1 MKRNADESESSR
13 ARVLRE
19 FVTDRLAAASREILA
34 AVERTVAGYEE
45 EASGFRR
52 EIDRQRRQL
61 ELLLQPRVDL
71 NTAGVKLGRRLRHVD
86 EEEGDEEDEESS
98 ENPEDLNNR
107 TSSRCQL
114 ERRRSGRP
122 QTRETQNHVDLR
134 IRILDDPRTEVLS
147 QSGNFQEKIKIC
159 NERKR
164 NEKISLVNKRSAL
177 FSPPSVL
184 KKCPMLRLKCPR
196 GLRESDFL
204 DLLSSTFPQ
213 LSTGHEPLDVF
224 ASDRGQR
231 LRRLHLKALTPE
243 ELDRGAGGRAGRG
256 TSTVFIRPRAQKEPE
271 ANEEEIHPLQTKDN
285 DTGDSS
291 SAAAVLTCEHVTPQ
305 TR

>member
-147 QSGNFQEKIKIC
+147 QS
-159 NERKR
+159 
-164 NEKISLVNKRSAL
+164 
-177 FSPPSVL
+177 VL